1 MNTTLIAIRE
11 HNPCTNGWKKLL
23 SHLEKTK
30 ADDELLPITT
40 ILDSNGVEDALWCLR
55 AVGGRDREIRLYAVW
70 CARQVQHLM
79 ADQRSINALDVAVRH
94 ANGMATDD
102 ELAAARAAAW
112 AAARDAALAAAWD
125 AAFAA
130 AWAAALAAERDA
142 ARDAAW
148 AAALAAERDAAL
160 AAERDAARDA
170 AWAAALAAARAAAW
184 DAASNMQAKELR
196 RVCDFISAGQDPYPF
211 KKTK

>member
-94 ANGMATDD
+94 ANGTATDD
-102 ELAAARAAAW
+102 ELA
-112 AAARDAALAAAWD
+112 
-125 AAFAA
+125 
-130 AWAAALAAERDA
+130 
-142 ARDAAW
+142 
-148 AAALAAERDAAL
+148 
-160 AAERDAARDA
+160 AARDA
-170 AWAAALAAARAAAW
+170 AWAAALAAARDAAWAAARDAAWAARDAALAAARDAAWDAAW
-184 DAASNMQAKELR
+184 DAASNVQAKELR
-196 RVCDFISAGQDPYPF
+196 RVCDCISAGQDPYPF
-211 KKTK
+211 KEAE

>member
-11 HNPCTNGWKKLL
+11 HNPCTDGWKKLL

-94 ANGMATDD
+94 ANGTATDD
-102 ELAAARAAAW
+102 EL
-112 AAARDAALAAAWD
+112 AAARDAALAAAWAAAWD
-125 AAFAA
+125 AAREAARAA
-130 AWAAALAAERDA
+130 AWAAAWDDAWAAAWAA

-148 AAALAAERDAAL
+148 
-160 AAERDAARDA
+160 DAARDA
-170 AWAAALAAARAAAW
+170 QESR
-184 DAASNMQAKELR
+184 LR
-196 RVCDFISAGQDPYPF
+196 KMLNEVA
-211 KKTK
+211 

>member
-112 AAARDAALAAAWD
+112 AAARDAAFAAAWD

-130 AWAAALAAERDA
+130 AWA
-142 ARDAAW
+142 
-148 AAALAAERDAAL
+148 AAL

>member
-94 ANGMATDD
+94 ANGTATDD

-112 AAARDAALAAAWD
+112 AAALAAARDAAMETAR
-125 AAFAA
+125 AA
-130 AWAAALAAERDA
+130 AWAAAWDDA
-142 ARDAAW
+142 W
-148 AAALAAERDAAL
+148 
-160 AAERDAARDA
+160 
-170 AWAAALAAARAAAW
+170 AAARAAAR
-184 DAASNMQAKELR
+184 DAASNVQAKELR
-196 RVCDFISAGQDPYPF
+196 RVCDCISAGQDPYPF
-211 KKTK
+211 KEAE

>member
-11 HNPCTNGWKKLL
+11 HNPCANGWKKLL
-23 SHLEKTK
+23 SHLGKTK

-94 ANGMATDD
+94 ANGTAMDD
-102 ELAAARAAAW
+102 ELAAARDAAWDAAW
-112 AAARDAALAAAWD
+112 AAARDAARDAAWD
-125 AAFAA
+125 AA
-130 AWAAALAAERDA
+130 WAAEEAWQFDRLIYWLTDDAPEPLGLPALTERLAA
-142 ARDAAW
+142 
-148 AAALAAERDAAL
+148 
-160 AAERDAARDA
+160 
-170 AWAAALAAARAAAW
+170 
-184 DAASNMQAKELR
+184 
-196 RVCDFISAGQDPYPF
+196 
-211 KKTK
+211 

>member
-94 ANGMATDD
+94 ANGTATDD

-112 AAARDAALAAAWD
+112 AAAMETARDAAAMETAR
-125 AAFAA
+125 AA
-130 AWAAALAAERDA
+130 AWAAAWDDA
-142 ARDAAW
+142 W
-148 AAALAAERDAAL
+148 
-160 AAERDAARDA
+160 
-170 AWAAALAAARAAAW
+170 AAARAAAAR
-184 DAASNMQAKELR
+184 DAASNVQAKELR
-196 RVCDFISAGQDPYPF
+196 RVCDCISAGQDPYPF

>member
-40 ILDSNGVEDALWCLR
+40 ILDSNGLDDALWCLR
-55 AVGGRDREIRLYAVW
+55 AVDGRAREMRLYAVW

-79 ADQRSINALDVAVRH
+79 ADKRSINALDVAVRH
-94 ANGMATDD
+94 ANGTATDD
-102 ELAAARAAAW
+102 ELAAARDDALAAAW
-112 AAARDAALAAAWD
+112 AAAAWD
-125 AAFAA
+125 DARETSRETSRAA
-130 AWAAALAAERDA
+130 AWAAAWNDA
-142 ARDAAW
+142 W
-148 AAALAAERDAAL
+148 
-160 AAERDAARDA
+160 
-170 AWAAALAAARAAAW
+170 AAARAAAAW
-184 DAASNMQAKELR
+184 DDARDVQAKELR
-196 RVCDFISAGQDPYPF
+196 RVCDCISAGQNPYPF

>member
-40 ILDSNGVEDALWCLR
+40 IIDSNGVEDALWCLR

-112 AAARDAALAAAWD
+112 AAARDAAFAAAWD
-125 AAFAA
+125 AAFA
-130 AWAAALAAERDA
+130 
-142 ARDAAW
+142 AAW